1 MAKKIPQTPDELAD
15 ALFRKDEQKDEKPK
29 KHFVA
34 GGQAMVKSSLRLESE
49 TRVYAGKYGKYTIT
63 DGIASIELNKE
74 MVLAVEKP
82 SIVEFVKEIEELRG
96 LM

>member
-1 MAKKIPQTPDELAD
+1 MARHIPQTPDELAD
-15 ALFRKDEQKDEKPK
+15 AIFGEGKKQEKPTK

-34 GGQAMVKSSLRLESE
+34 GGQAMAKSSLKLESE

-74 MVLAVEKP
+74 TVLAVEKP
-82 SIVEFVKEIEELRG
+82 SLVELSKEIEELGG